1 MQEADL
7 SADDSRVASIRHLIR
22 REIPFLRRHGRAL
35 IGEQRLADLSVVQL
49 MDDLL
54 TEPNAISANSK
65 VALYRRL
72 LHNLEN
78 VLQSPEGSPCQA
90 LPTPRCR
97 QAHLLTN
104 VEGFSR
110 SQAAEILGVTSGEL
124 DSLLQDAC
132 NEIARQARARVLII
146 EDERFIMLHLE
157 SLVHELG
164 HEVVGSAETLK
175 IAVAEARRTAPDL
188 ILSDVH
194 LADGSSGRDAVQE
207 ILNEQ
212 GEIPVIFIT
221 AYPERLLTGRGL
233 EPAFLISKPFHD
245 ESVKA
250 TISQA
255 CFLHQLKE
263 SARSSHQE

>member
-1 MQEADL
+1 MQEANL
-7 SADDSRVASIRHLIR
+7 SAADSRVTSIRQLIR

-35 IGEQRLADLSVVQL
+35 TGEQHLADLSVVQL

-72 LHNLEN
+72 LQNLEN
-78 VLQSPEGSPCQA
+78 VLQSPEDSERQT
-90 LPTPRCR
+90 LPTPRSR
-97 QAHLLTN
+97 QAHLLTK

-110 SQAAEILGVTSGEL
+110 NQAAEILGVTSAEI
-124 DSLLQDAC
+124 DALLQDAV
-132 NEIARQARARVLII
+132 NEIASQARARVLII
-146 EDERFIMLHLE
+146 EDEQFIVLHLE
-157 SLVHELG
+157 SLAHELG

-175 IAVAEARRTAPDL
+175 IAVAQARETAPDL

-194 LADGSSGRDAVQE
+194 LADGSSGQDAVQE

-221 AYPERLLTGRGL
+221 AYPERLLTGRGP
-233 EPAFLISKPFHD
+233 EPAFLISKPF
-245 ESVKA
+245 
-250 TISQA
+250 
-255 CFLHQLKE
+255 KE
-263 SARSSHQE
+263 PLNNPSIMAHWCH